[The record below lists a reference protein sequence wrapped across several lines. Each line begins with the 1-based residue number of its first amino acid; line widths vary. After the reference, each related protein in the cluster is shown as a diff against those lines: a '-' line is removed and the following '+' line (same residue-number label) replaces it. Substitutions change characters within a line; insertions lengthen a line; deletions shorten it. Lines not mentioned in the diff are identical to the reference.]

1 MYKGKGNSWDE
12 KNNRKIMKL
21 MKLLGDI
28 IKESQERNLNEYEA
42 TWFYESRYIQEL
54 VNPEMA
60 YEFKETNSNSWEF
73 QDKYGNIIGVEFNP
87 SNKYFETFYIVKD
100 LNGKDLKV
108 FDFQK
113 VKDQVDPTSFQ
124 GGSDDRR
131 SDTWVKILRDEIIP
145 KFLSNR
151 PSMIKI
157 HPIDEYR
164 FNIFWKAAEVCKE
177 KYPYLEIKQFGKEI
191 LILNK

>member
-1 MYKGKGNSWDE
+1 MN
-12 KNNRKIMKL
+12 
-21 MKLLGDI
+21 LLRDI
-28 IKESQERNLNEYEA
+28 IKESQEKNLNEYEA
-42 TWFYESRYIQEL
+42 TWYEESRYIQEL

-60 YEFKETNSNSWEF
+60 YKYEEISESEWIF
-73 QDKYGNIIGVEFNP
+73 QDKYGNTIGVRFNP

-100 LNGKDLKV
+100 LKGNELRV

-113 VKDQVDPTSFQ
+113 IKDQVDQTSFQ

-131 SDTWVKILRDEIIP
+131 SDTWVKILRDDIIP
-145 KFLSNR
+145 KFLSNK

-177 KYPYLEIKQFGKEI
+177 KYPNLEIKEYGKEI
-191 LILNK
+191 LIINK

>member
-1 MYKGKGNSWDE
+1 
-12 KNNRKIMKL
+12 MKL
-21 MKLLGDI
+21 MNLLRGI

-42 TWFYESRYIQEL
+42 TWFYESQYIQEL

-60 YEFKETNSNSWEF
+60 YDYKEQSNGSWVF
-73 QDKYGNIIGVEFNP
+73 NDKYGNIIGVEFNP
-87 SNKYFETFYIVKD
+87 INKYFETFYIVKD
-100 LNGKDLKV
+100 LDGKDFKV

-131 SDTWVKILRDEIIP
+131 SDTWVKILRDEIVP
-145 KFLSNR
+145 RFLSNKS
-151 PSMIKI
+151 SMIKI

-177 KYPYLEIKQFGKEI
+177 KYSNLEIKQFGKEI

>member
-1 MYKGKGNSWDE
+1 
-12 KNNRKIMKL
+12 
-21 MKLLGDI
+21 MKLLKI
-28 IKESQERNLNEYEA
+28 LEEAIKESQGKNLTEYEG
-42 TWFYESRYIQEL
+42 TWLYESKYIQEL

-60 YEFKETNSNSWEF
+60 YDYEEREQNSWVF

-87 SNKYFETFYIVKD
+87 INKYFETFYIVKD

-113 VKDQVDPTSFQ
+113 VKDQIDPTSFQ

-145 KFLSNR
+145 KFLSTK

-164 FNIFWKAAEVCKE
+164 FNIFWKAVEVCKE

-191 LILNK
+191 LLLNK

>member
-1 MYKGKGNSWDE
+1 VYKGKGNSWDE
-12 KNNRKIMKL
+12 KNNRKIMRL
-21 MKLLGDI
+21 MELLGDI

-54 VNPEMA
+54 VNPEMT
-60 YEFKETNSNSWEF
+60 YEFEETNNNSWEF

-145 KFLSNR
+145 KFLSDK

-177 KYPYLEIKQFGKEI
+177 KHPYLEIKQFGKEI

>member
-1 MYKGKGNSWDE
+1 VYKGKGNSRD
-12 KNNRKIMKL
+12 KKINWETMKL
-21 MKLLGDI
+21 MKLLGNI

-60 YEFKETNSNSWEF
+60 YGFEKINDSSWGFK
-73 QDKYGNIIGVEFNP
+73 DKYGNIIGVEFNP
-87 SNKYFETFYIVKD
+87 VNKYFETFYILKD
-100 LNGKDLKV
+100 LKGNDLKV
-108 FDFQK
+108 FDYQK
-113 VKDQVDPTSFQ
+113 VKDQIDPTSFQ

-145 KFLSNR
+145 KFLSNK

-164 FNIFWKAAEVCKE
+164 FDIFWKAAEVCKE
-177 KYPYLEIKQFGKEI
+177 KYPHIEIKKFGKDI

>member
-1 MYKGKGNSWDE
+1 
-12 KNNRKIMKL
+12 MKL
-21 MKLLGDI
+21 IKLLRNV
-28 IKESQERNLNEYEA
+28 IKESQGKNLTEYEG
-42 TWFYESRYIQEL
+42 TWLYESRYIQEL

-60 YEFKETNSNSWEF
+60 YDYKEKEHNSWLF
-73 QDKYGNIIGVEFNP
+73 NDKYGNIIGVEFN
-87 SNKYFETFYIVKD
+87 SINRYFETFYIVRD
-100 LNGKDLKV
+100 LQGNELKV
-108 FDFQK
+108 FDYQK
-113 VKDQVDPTSFQ
+113 VKDQLDPTSFQ

-145 KFLSNR
+145 RFLNNK

>member
-1 MYKGKGNSWDE
+1 MYKGKGNSWD
-12 KNNRKIMKL
+12 KKSNRKIMR
-21 MKLLGDI
+21 LLKILGEV
-28 IKESQERNLNEYEA
+28 IKESQGKNLTEYEG
-42 TWFYESRYIQEL
+42 TWLYESKYIQEL

-60 YEFKETNSNSWEF
+60 YDYKEREQNSWIF
-73 QDKYGNIIGVEFNP
+73 QDKYGNTIGVEFNP
-87 SNKYFETFYIVKD
+87 INKYFETFYIVKD
-100 LNGKDLKV
+100 LNGNDLKV

-113 VKDQVDPTSFQ
+113 MKDQVDPTSFQ

-145 KFLSNR
+145 KFLSDK

>member
-1 MYKGKGNSWDE
+1 
-12 KNNRKIMKL
+12 MKL
-21 MKLLGDI
+21 MELLGNI

-60 YEFKETNSNSWEF
+60 YEFEEINENEWVF
-73 QDKYGNIIGVEFNP
+73 QDKYGNTIGVQYNP
-87 SNKYFETFYIVKD
+87 LNKYFETFYIVKD
-100 LNGKDLKV
+100 LKGNEIKV

-113 VKDQVDPTSFQ
+113 VKDQVDPISFQ

-145 KFLSNR
+145 KFLSDK

>member
-1 MYKGKGNSWDE
+1 
-12 KNNRKIMKL
+12 MKL
-21 MKLLGDI
+21 MKLLGNI

-42 TWFYESRYIQEL
+42 TWYEESRYIQEL
-54 VNPEMA
+54 ANPEMA
-60 YEFKETNSNSWEF
+60 YDFEETSESEWVF
-73 QDKYGNIIGVEFNP
+73 QDKYGNTIGVRFNP
-87 SNKYFETFYIVKD
+87 LNKYFETFYIVKD
-100 LNGKDLKV
+100 LNGNDIKV
-108 FDFQK
+108 FDYQK

-145 KFLSNR
+145 KFLANK

-164 FNIFWKAAEVCKE
+164 FNIFWKASEICKE
-177 KYPYLEIKQFGKEI
+177 KYPYLEIKKYGKEI